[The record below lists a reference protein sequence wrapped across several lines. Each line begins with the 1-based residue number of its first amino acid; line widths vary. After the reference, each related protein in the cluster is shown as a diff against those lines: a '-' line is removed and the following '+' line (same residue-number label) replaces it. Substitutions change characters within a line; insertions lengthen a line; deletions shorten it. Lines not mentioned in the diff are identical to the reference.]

1 METYR
6 VHQMCQIEIRTSGS
20 DPYHR
25 EGGIWLK
32 SYGFKIFKGNNKI
45 DFY

>member
-1 METYR
+1 
-6 VHQMCQIEIRTSGS
+6 MCQIEIRTSGS

-25 EGGIWLK
+25 GEKIWLK
-32 SYGFKIFKGNNKI
+32 SRGFKIVNGNNKI